1 LWQFRLAHAK
11 ARVAARRGK
20 RQDAAKYVAEAKTA
34 LESMAELRKAQEV
47 YFPYLTGYVTLY
59 LGDHAQ
65 ALAEFQEANQGDAF
79 IQCLTAQR
87 MEYLVGTILALA
99 VAGFVTRIGLDR
111 DRCFYPTVLLPIII
125 AAYYALFAVMGGT
138 TGTIEIESAV
148 GARYL
153 ILAWIGF
160 HRNIWLI
167 AAALA
172 GHGVF
177 DLVHRWFI
185 ANPASPVVARLFGSI
200 GSGPGIGQKPL

>member
-1 LWQFRLAHAK
+1 MWQFRLAHAK

-87 MEYLVGTILALA
+87 MEYLCLLYTSPSP
-99 VAGFVTRIGLDR
+99 R
-111 DRCFYPTVLLPIII
+111 D
-125 AAYYALFAVMGGT
+125 
-138 TGTIEIESAV
+138 
-148 GARYL
+148 
-153 ILAWIGF
+153 
-160 HRNIWLI
+160 
-167 AAALA
+167 
-172 GHGVF
+172 
-177 DLVHRWFI
+177 
-185 ANPASPVVARLFGSI
+185 
-200 GSGPGIGQKPL
+200 